1 MSRDERERVPAGAT
15 YRVQMS
21 LSFTFRDLQSRV
33 HYLRDLG
40 ITSVY
45 SSPILQARAGSAH
58 GYDVVDP
65 SRLNPELG
73 TRSDFDDLD
82 ATLREAGLGLLLDIV
97 PNHMAASTQNPWWMD
112 VLRQG
117 PDSPFA
123 SYFDVD
129 WSAEYSRDDLRNTV
143 LLPIL
148 GRPYGDV
155 LEEQEIQLAW
165 EGGAF
170 VVTYYDRKLPLNF
183 RSYVRILHE
192 VLGRVRR
199 SDRSDDLAHQIESLL
214 VTLSEWAREHTRSP
228 GRTEIRQLH
237 KRIAAL
243 HDAYEQFRQ
252 QLGEVLDLLNGR
264 KGVPES
270 FDELDTILEEQ
281 SYRLSF
287 WRNAAEEIN
296 YRRFFDIS
304 DLISM
309 RVHDPE
315 VFRAMHELV
324 LDLVARGSV
333 TGIRVDHIDGLYDPV
348 DYLDRL
354 VEELGERRPPRG
366 TLVVSEKILGEG
378 ETISDAFRTRGTT
391 GYDFLRGLDRLFV
404 NVEGFERLEAE
415 FRKIRASKAGF
426 HEVARQA
433 KVRVMED
440 LFLGELR
447 KFTRRLGELSAADR
461 RARDLTSSE
470 LRAALSEFVASL
482 EVYRTYIRD
491 DEIAERDLR
500 YVERACADAELHLHE
515 SGSKAALAFLRRVAT
530 LDTGDFGARTNWRRF
545 MMRLQQFTGP
555 VTAKGVEDTA
565 LYVYTPLASLDEV
578 GNEPVMRPDA
588 PGRFHEM
595 NRQRLAITPDTLNAT
610 STHDT
615 KRGEDTR
622 CRIHAL
628 SEIAEEWTT
637 QVAQW
642 REAHISLRREVDG
655 VEAPTAE
662 EEWLIYQTLAGVWPL
677 RPRDRKGIRSRI
689 REYLTKAMREAKVNT
704 RWTAVN
710 EAWEKEVLRF
720 ADALLWSEEFD
731 TSMEAVQ
738 QKIAFPGALNSLASV
753 VLKIASPGIPDIY
766 QGTELW
772 SFSLVDPDNRRLVD
786 YDRRVSMLRAMIR
799 EWEREEGP
807 PEGYLAKLREN
818 WRDGRIKLWTT
829 WRGLRTR
836 AERAEL
842 FHRGDY
848 VRLETEG
855 ELAGHLCAFARRR
868 SDQWAI
874 AIAPLQILRE
884 VEGERYPIGGDFWGD
899 TRVILPEGASG
910 RWTCGISGRTVET
923 TQMDGRD
930 AIAVGD
936 ALPSMPVALLV

>member
-1 MSRDERERVPAGAT
+1 MEEGRGTIPEGAT

-21 LSFTFRDLQSRV
+21 LAFTFSDLRARAA
-33 HYLRDLG
+33 YLRDLG
-40 ITSVY
+40 VTSVY

-82 ATLREAGLGLLLDIV
+82 ATLREAGLGYLLDIV
-97 PNHMAASTQNPWWMD
+97 PNHMAASTQNPWWID
-112 VLRQG
+112 VLQQG

-123 SYFDVD
+123 TYFDVD
-129 WSAEYSRDDLRNTV
+129 WSAEHSRDDLRNTV
-143 LLPIL
+143 LLPVL

-165 EGGAF
+165 EDGAF

-192 VLGRVRR
+192 VLERLRR
-199 SDRSDDLAHQIESLL
+199 TEGSDDLNQQIESILM
-214 VTLSEWAREHTRSP
+214 TLNEWARQQSGAPARAD
-228 GRTEIRQLH
+228 IRHLH
-237 KRIAAL
+237 KRIQTL
-243 HDAYEQFRQ
+243 HEGHREFRQ
-252 QLGEVLDLLNGR
+252 QLEDVLDLLNGR

-315 VFRAMHELV
+315 VFRAMHALV

-354 VEELGERRPPRG
+354 VEELDERRPRRG
-366 TLVVSEKILGEG
+366 TFVVSEKILGEG
-378 ETISDAFRTRGTT
+378 ETIPDAFRARGTT
-391 GYDFLRGLDRLFV
+391 GYDFLRGLDRIFV
-404 NVEGFERLEAE
+404 NAEGFERLEAE
-415 FRKIRASKAGF
+415 LRQIRASKSGF
-426 HEVARQA
+426 HEVAREA
-433 KVRVMED
+433 KARVIED

-470 LRAALSEFVASL
+470 LRAALSELVASL

-500 YVERACADAELHLHE
+500 YVERACADAEPHLHE
-515 SGSKAALAFLRRVAT
+515 SGARAALAFLRRVAT
-530 LDTGDFGARTNWRRF
+530 LDTDDFGARTNWRRF

-565 LYVYTPLASLDEV
+565 LYVYTPLVSLNEV
-578 GNEPVMRPDA
+578 GNEPVMSPDA
-588 PGRFHEM
+588 LGRFHEM
-595 NRQRLAITPDTLNAT
+595 NRQRLAINPDTLNAT

-642 REAHISLRREVDG
+642 RETHASLRRQIDG
-655 VEAPTAE
+655 VEVPTAE

-677 RPRDRKGIRSRI
+677 RPHDRKGLRSRI

-720 ADALLWSEEFD
+720 ADALLSSEEFAS
-731 TSMEAVQ
+731 SMEAVQ
-738 QKIAFPGALNSLASV
+738 KNIAFPGALNSLASV

-772 SFSLVDPDNRRLVD
+772 SFSLVDPDNRRPVD
-786 YDRRVSMLRAMIR
+786 YDRRSSMLRTMIR
-799 EWEREEGP
+799 EWEKGGGP
-807 PEGYLAKLREN
+807 LEGYLAKLRKN

-848 VRLETEG
+848 IELETQG
-855 ELAGHLCAFARRR
+855 GRAGHLCAFARRR

-884 VEGERYPIGGDFWGD
+884 VEGGRYPIGGDFWGD

-910 RWTCGISGRTVET
+910 RWTCGITGRTVEAVE
-923 TQMDGRD
+923 GRD

-936 ALPSMPVALLV
+936 ALSAMPVALLV